1 MQKFSETL
9 FCSQIL
15 YFRGVYDMINTAK
28 GVRNVLFLY
37 LSMLDTP
44 EDSAKFEQIYLA
56 YRDQMFRIALKILKG
71 NHHDAEDA
79 VHDAFVSLVT
89 HIGDLPDHN
98 AEYTQRYVFKMAKN
112 AALMV
117 YRKRYGEKEVVN
129 LEDLFEYPDS
139 IDIPSECAN
148 KELFLIFTRILQN
161 MPDSYRD
168 VLSMYWLDGRK
179 PAQIAKL
186 LHRPTQTVYKQ
197 IQRGNQML
205 QEQIKKEVKDDDAT
219 GDPMPPTGTASHR
232 SKRTTGI

>member
-1 MQKFSETL
+1 
-9 FCSQIL
+9 
-15 YFRGVYDMINTAK
+15 MINTAK
-28 GVRNVLFLY
+28 GVRTVLLFY
-37 LSMLDTP
+37 LSMLESP
-44 EDSAKFEQIYLA
+44 EDSEKFEQIYLT
-56 YRDQMFRIALKILKG
+56 YREQMLRVASKILKG

-89 HIGDLPDHN
+89 HIGDLPDHD

-112 AALMV
+112 AALMI
-117 YRKRYGEKEVVN
+117 YRKRYGEKEVVC
-129 LEDLFEYPDS
+129 LEDLFEYPDD
-139 IDIPSECAN
+139 IDIPKECAN
-148 KELFLIFTRILQN
+148 EELFLIFTRTLRE

-205 QEQIKKEVKDDDAT
+205 QEQLKKEIKDYDAT
-219 GDPMPPTGTASHR
+219 GKAMPQASTGSYGSQR
-232 SKRTTGI
+232 DTGI